1 MADASANPRAIAVGF
16 CRHPEREH
24 ASDLF
29 AAPATEL
36 RGAAAT
42 VDPWGG
48 TVHPPLRLLVCGVLL
63 GFVHAA
69 PGAAASRAGAVS
81 VAACAGDWRRSLI
94 TALREIRS
102 TCAAFS

>member
-63 GFVHAA
+63 GFVTLRQRQRPLEPLLFLLLHA
-69 PGAAASRAGAVS
+69 PVTGGGA
-81 VAACAGDWRRSLI
+81 
-94 TALREIRS
+94 
-102 TCAAFS
+102 